1 MGYDLRI
8 INILGLLL
16 VLISVAFM
24 VVSVYLMA
32 DNRIL
37 ASLLSLAIG
46 LITLSGGLNILRT
59 YRGCRD

>member
-1 MGYDLRI
+1 M
-8 INILGLLL
+8 LGLSL
-16 VLISVAFM
+16 VFISMGFM

-46 LITLSGGLNILRT
+46 LITLSGGLNILRS
-59 YRGCRD
+59 YRECKN